1 MRNDLD
7 SWDLAK
13 LLIEQHGPDA
23 RGRAQTTEEL
33 LAPLSGSRGRASIVD
48 AVRAMEVLL
57 VVENPTIH

>member
-1 MRNDLD
+1 MRNDQD
-7 SWDLAK
+7 NWDLAK

-23 RGRAQTTEEL
+23 QARAQTTEEL
-33 LAPLSGSRGRASIVD
+33 LAPLSGSRDRTSIVD